1 MLKLKFEELALI
13 NISQIKLY
21 YISKKENFGNIF
33 IEDLISDLEK
43 LKIFPNLGSVY
54 VEDVRKLIF
63 NKNYNIYYIVTEKEI
78 IIIKLINSKQDI

>member
-21 YISKKENFGNIF
+21 YNSKKENFGNIF

>member
-13 NISQIKLY
+13 NISQIKLHY
-21 YISKKENFGNIF
+21 NSKKENFGNIF

>member
-1 MLKLKFEELALI
+1 MLKLKFDELALI

-21 YISKKENFGNIF
+21 YNSKKENFGNIF